1 MIVCGLKLTHSG
13 GAALIDDGELVFNIE
28 AQKQANNRRYSTV
41 TDLVQIP
48 EILAEFGYEPSDV
61 SHWAIDGWHG
71 KKTST
76 IPILDAN
83 SPLEIMV
90 APYRETEEA
99 NRLCSPAYVGEISI
113 GGESRTYH
121 SYVHMASH
129 FGAAYSSSP
138 FAARGEETFVM
149 VWDSGCFPRLYF
161 VTESGDI
168 ENGDEVF
175 PLIGHSYAMAA
186 QHFGPWKRTRQE
198 WSKVVDDL
206 SVAGKLMAYIAQ
218 GAPRDEIQQIIG
230 ETFRRHF
237 EAPTPAVSE
246 YRAEVIGCGSN
257 GEPSHRY
264 VHPYLDEIRARVERI
279 GASEDD
285 ALASMHEFLERL
297 LVERLTAKIA
307 RWKGDGPWNLAFAG
321 GCALNIKWN
330 AALRAH
336 PMFREVWVP
345 PYPDDSGSAIG
356 TACAGLADVTA
367 LRAVTWHVR
376 LGPELR
382 HTVHVPEGWI
392 ARPCR
397 PEELA
402 RILYQT
408 GKAAVFLHGRAELG
422 PSALG
427 GRSIIA
433 PATDRSMKD
442 FLNQAR
448 KREHYRPVTPVCLAE
463 YASDIF
469 DPGTA
474 DPYMLF
480 EHRVR
485 EQWLDRIPAIVH
497 LDGSARLQT
506 VSSHDDPV
514 LATVLREYHKWS
526 GIPVLCHTSA
536 SFHGCGFFPDAA
548 SAMAWGQVD
557 LVWGEGILFRKTS
570 HA

>member
-13 GAALIDDGELVFNIE
+13 GAALIDDGELVFNLE
-28 AQKQANNRRYSTV
+28 TQKQENNRRYSTV

-48 EILAEFGYEPSDV
+48 GMLAEFGYKPSDV
-61 SHWAIDGWHG
+61 SHWAIDGWDG
-71 KKTST
+71 RKTGA
-76 IPILDAN
+76 IPILNGN
-83 SPLEIMV
+83 SPLEITV

-99 NRLCSPAYVGEISI
+99 NRLCSPAYVGEIPI
-113 GGESRTYH
+113 GGESRAYH

-138 FAARGEETFVM
+138 FATRGEETFVM
-149 VWDSGCFPRLYF
+149 VWDGGCFPRLYF
-161 VTESGDI
+161 VGQGGDI

-186 QHFGPWKRTRQE
+186 QHFGPWKRKPPE

-206 SVAGKLMAYIAQ
+206 SVAGKLMAYIAL
-218 GAPRDEIQQIIG
+218 GKPRDEIQQVIK
-230 ETFRRHF
+230 ETFHRHF
-237 EAPTPAVSE
+237 EAPTPLVAE
-246 YRAEVIGCGSN
+246 YRAHVTGCGSN

-264 VHPYLDEIRARVERI
+264 VHPYLDEIRVRVDQI
-279 GASEDD
+279 GASDD
-285 ALASMHEFLERL
+285 DVLASMHEFLERL

-307 RWKGDGPWNLAFAG
+307 QWKGDGPWNLAFAG

-356 TACAGLADVTA
+356 TACAGLADVSG
-367 LRAVTWHVR
+367 LRAVPWHMR

-382 HTVHVPEGWI
+382 DAAHVPDGWI
-392 ARPCR
+392 AKPCR

-402 RILYQT
+402 RILHQT

-422 PSALG
+422 PRALG
-427 GRSIIA
+427 GRSIIG
-433 PATDRSMKD
+433 PATDHAMKD
-442 FLNQAR
+442 FLNRAK
-448 KREHYRPVTPVCLAE
+448 KREHYRPVAPICLAE
-463 YASDIF
+463 YAPDIF
-469 DPGTA
+469 DPGTP

-485 EQWLDRIPAIVH
+485 EQWLDRIPAVVH

-506 VSSHDDPV
+506 VSSNDDPV
-514 LATVLREYHKWS
+514 LATVLLEYHKWS
-526 GIPVLCHTSA
+526 GVPVLCNTSA
-536 SFHGCGFFPDAA
+536 NFHGCGFFPDVA

-557 LVWGEGILFRKTS
+557 LVWSEGTLFRKTLP
-570 HA
+570 A